1 VSRSHDLGETLG
13 NVVDL
18 VAKRLDADA
27 CSIYLVESDMQ
38 KLTLSAT
45 IGLHRESVGRV
56 QLPIGEGLVGL
67 AAQRREPVVTE
78 DATSHP
84 SYKYFPE
91 TGEEAFRAFMAVPLI
106 VRGVTIGALVVQT
119 RDVRVFDRSDIEI
132 FKTCAQLIAPVVINA
147 RLLSLVGEPED
158 QLERSSAEL
167 ALHGIPIAG
176 RRKQEPELRRNRE
189 LAGIGTSRG
198 IAIGPV
204 YHLGNPLNFAQL
216 EYTPSDRPEQEEQD
230 LLHALQETRRGLD
243 ENREGLED
251 RFGPDFAA
259 VFHTHVQILEDKGFV
274 SKLRDELGAT
284 GNALQALRN
293 VLAAYNKTF
302 ARIEDPYFRERMMDV
317 EDVGRRIME
326 QLLGERHQTAPLV
339 EGAIVV
345 TDKLL
350 PSHFARLDLEKVSA
364 LVSEHGGPTSH
375 GAIFARTL
383 EIPAVMGVPGIVEET
398 TPGEMAIVDG
408 GEGSIFLS
416 PDEGLIAEYGRA
428 RERYA
433 IAVEHLDA
441 LRGRPAETRDGR
453 RIALSANCG
462 LVSDLRLV
470 EQHGAQGIGLFRTE
484 MLAFAHRGFPEEE
497 EQRQLYSRVA
507 RFVAPERVTFRT
519 LDLGGDKDPG
529 HLGVLAEDNPQLG
542 CRSIRLSLEHPES
555 FCAQIR
561 AILGASAVGSVRL
574 LLPMISSLEELRKAH
589 ALIEECKS
597 ELRALGAPFDERMP
611 VGVMIEV
618 PSAALLADVL
628 ARECDFFSIGT
639 NDLTQYTLAVD
650 RGNEH
655 VAHLYDPLHPA
666 VLALIDRS
674 ARAAAR
680 AGIPVTLCG
689 EMASN
694 PLAIPILVGLGIEEL
709 SGTPAAV
716 PIMKEIVH
724 ALEFGESESDARRA
738 REAGSADEVRAI
750 GAARLREA
758 NLLSHPDIGP
768 WLESVIARQAAAG

>member
-1 VSRSHDLGETLG
+1 
-13 NVVDL
+13 
-18 VAKRLDADA
+18 
-27 CSIYLVESDMQ
+27 
-38 KLTLSAT
+38 
-45 IGLHRESVGRV
+45 
-56 QLPIGEGLVGL
+56 
-67 AAQRREPVVTE
+67 
-78 DATSHP
+78 
-84 SYKYFPE
+84 
-91 TGEEAFRAFMAVPLI
+91 
-106 VRGVTIGALVVQT
+106 
-119 RDVRVFDRSDIEI
+119 
-132 FKTCAQLIAPVVINA
+132 
-147 RLLSLVGEPED
+147 VGEPEE
-158 QLERSSAEL
+158 QRERSSEEL
-167 ALHGIPIAG
+167 ALHGIPMAG
-176 RRKQEPELRRNRE
+176 RRREPEQRRNRE
-189 LAGIGTSRG
+189 LSGIGTSRG
-198 IAIGPV
+198 IAIGPIH
-204 YHLGNPLNFAQL
+204 HLANPLDFAEL
-216 EYTPSDRPEQEEQD
+216 EYTPTGDPAREEED
-230 LLHALQETRRGLD
+230 LIRALHEARRGLD
-243 ENREGLED
+243 ENREGLEA

-274 SKLRDELGAT
+274 AKLRDEVRSA
-284 GNALQALRN
+284 GNALEALRN

-302 ARIEDPYFRERMMDV
+302 ARIEDPYFRDRMMDV

-326 QLLGERHQTAPLV
+326 QLLGERHRTTPLV

-383 EIPAVMGVPGIVEET
+383 EIPAVMGVADLLEAT
-398 TPGEMAIVDG
+398 RPGETAIVDG

-416 PDEGLIAEYGRA
+416 PDEGLIAEYRRA
-428 RERYA
+428 KERYA

-441 LRGRPAETRDGR
+441 LRGRRAETRDGR

-470 EQHGAQGIGLFRTE
+470 EKHGAEGIGLFRTE

-497 EQRQLYSRVA
+497 EQRQLYERVA

-529 HLGVLAEDNPQLG
+529 NLGVSEDNPQLG
-542 CRSIRLSLEHPES
+542 RRSIRLSLDHPDS
-555 FCAQIR
+555 FCAQLR
-561 AILGASAVGSVRL
+561 AILRASAVGNVRL
-574 LLPMISSLEELRKAH
+574 LLPMISSLQELRQARV
-589 ALIEECKS
+589 LIDASKEQ
-597 ELRALGAPFDERMP
+597 LRAAGMPFDERMP

-650 RGNEH
+650 RGNEY

-666 VLALIDRS
+666 VLALIDSS

-694 PLAIPILVGLGIEEL
+694 PLALSILVGLGIEEL

-724 ALEFGESESDARRA
+724 ALEFGESETDARRA

-750 GAARLREA
+750 GASRLREA
-758 NLLSHPDIGP
+758 KLLSHPDIGP
-768 WLESVIARQAAAG
+768 WLESVIEHDG